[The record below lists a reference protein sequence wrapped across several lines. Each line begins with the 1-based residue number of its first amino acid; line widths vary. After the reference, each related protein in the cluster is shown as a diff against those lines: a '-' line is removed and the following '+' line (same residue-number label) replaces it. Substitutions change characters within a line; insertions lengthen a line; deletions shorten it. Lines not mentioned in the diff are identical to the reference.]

1 MLSTNGDGSVINAF
15 AETPETFGLGNWY
28 SKDFGQTWTQAQS
41 QVVEQTVSTC
51 MDSSGKNQTVIYYN
65 TGILEA
71 RSGSYYSNDYGNTWT
86 ESTLFFSKSTTKNSA
101 SNVACDA
108 SGTYQVAL
116 SGNIDEAS
124 LTFKIQLYV
133 SDLTV

>member
-1 MLSTNGDGSVINAF
+1 LLSTNGDGSVINAF

-28 SKDFGQTWTQAQS
+28 SKDFGQTWTRAQS
-41 QVVEQTVSTC
+41 QVAEQTVATC

-65 TGILEA
+65 TGVAEA

-101 SNVACDA
+101 SRVACDS
-108 SGTYQVAL
+108 SGSYQVAL
-116 SGNIDEAS
+116 SGNSDEVTQTS
-124 LTFKIQLYV
+124 TIQLYV
-133 SDLTV
+133 SEFSG